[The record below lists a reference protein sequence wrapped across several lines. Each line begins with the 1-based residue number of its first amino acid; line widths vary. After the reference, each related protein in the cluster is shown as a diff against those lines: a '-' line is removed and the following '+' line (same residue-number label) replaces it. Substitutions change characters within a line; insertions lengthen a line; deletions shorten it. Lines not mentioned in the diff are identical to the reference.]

1 MEKMLQRL
9 KQEALWVHMARE
21 VNEYC
26 NKCVVCQQ
34 AKLPNPTPAPITNI
48 PIGRPWK
55 MIAVDVLE
63 VPRSV
68 HNNIYLLVIQDYFT
82 TWVKVIPL
90 PDQTARR
97 ITTEI
102 VRLFAVYGIPD
113 ILHSDQGTNF
123 ESTIIWNQQT
133 LYHSLPPPPQC
144 DGMVELMNRLLL
156 QLLRAYVEKDYEWEH
171 YLPHWYSMPTVLQYT
186 LQQES
191 HHLYSCL
198 EGRQEVRIY
207 HLLLHL
213 TQTHIKATCK
223 QS

>member
-63 VPRSV
+63 VSRSV

-90 PDQTARR
+90 PDQTASR

-123 ESTIIWNQQT
+123 ESTIIWNQKT
-133 LYHSLPPPPQC
+133 LYHSLPTPPPPPPPPP
-144 DGMVELMNRLLL
+144 V
-156 QLLRAYVEKDYEWEH
+156 
-171 YLPHWYSMPTVLQYT
+171 
-186 LQQES
+186 
-191 HHLYSCL
+191 
-198 EGRQEVRIY
+198 
-207 HLLLHL
+207 
-213 TQTHIKATCK
+213 
-223 QS
+223 